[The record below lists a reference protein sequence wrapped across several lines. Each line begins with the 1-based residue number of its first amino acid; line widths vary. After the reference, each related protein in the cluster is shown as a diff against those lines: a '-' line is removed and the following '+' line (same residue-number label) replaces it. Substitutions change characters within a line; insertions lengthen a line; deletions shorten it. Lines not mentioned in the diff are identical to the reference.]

1 MGMKKM
7 ILATAVALFTVSGV
21 AHAQTPSGRDVVMR
35 ALKMSGSDTV
45 LAKHKSMTMA
55 GTLSLPAQGVS
66 APIVNVRSSDNAF
79 HITVDVEGYGV
90 IEQGFAEG
98 TAYSIQPQTG
108 AVILTGVQATQT
120 KRQAVWRD
128 TPDDYATISNE
139 GQEKYNGKDAYKVKM
154 VSKDS
159 VTVTRYYD
167 VETGLPMATVSTQET
182 GDGPIEIVSLV
193 SEYKDF
199 GGMKLPTKQ
208 VQNIAGNEQIITIDK
223 VEFDVAPASAIELP
237 AAIKALKK

>member
-1 MGMKKM
+1 MKKM
-7 ILATAVALFTVSGV
+7 ILATAVALFTVGGA
-21 AHAQTPSGRDVVMR
+21 AHAQTPSGRDVMLR

-45 LAKHKSMTMA
+45 LAKHKSVTMT
-55 GTLSLPAQGVS
+55 GTLSLPAQGVA

-90 IEQGFAEG
+90 IEQGYAEG

-108 AVILTGVQATQT
+108 AVILTGLQAAQT
-120 KRQAVWRD
+120 KRQAVWRE
-128 TPDDYATISNE
+128 TPEDYLSLSNE
-139 GQEKYNGKDAYKVKM
+139 GQEKYNGKDAYKLKL

-167 VETGLPMATVSTQET
+167 VESGLPMAMVSTQQT
-182 GDGPIEIVSLV
+182 GDGPIEIVSLI
-193 SEYKDF
+193 SEYKNFD
-199 GGMKLPTKQ
+199 GMMLATKQ

-223 VEFDVAPASAIELP
+223 VEFDVAPASALELP